1 MDPNAIRHKFG
12 DDYIA
17 DAHTFKMG
25 IDRRFTEH
33 IAKRFQNMTVLES
46 CTGAGFTTISLAK
59 TAKHVYTVEI
69 NQAHQIQA
77 KKNIER
83 SKISDRVTFIQ
94 GDILDPE
101 ILNNLPQID
110 SAFIDPD
117 WADEDPNHE
126 YRFLNST
133 TKPPADILLNHIL
146 QLTENITLVLPPF
159 IHMNEFRN
167 LQEHECESLF
177 MNDRHELFCLYFGEL
192 IRIVGSTEFQ
202 VHD

>member
-1 MDPNAIRHKFG
+1 
-12 DDYIA
+12 
-17 DAHTFKMG
+17 MG

-83 SKISDRVTFIQ
+83 SKISARVTFIQ

-117 WADEDPNHE
+117 WADEDPHHT
-126 YRFLNST
+126 YR
-133 TKPPADILLNHIL
+133 
-146 QLTENITLVLPPF
+146 
-159 IHMNEFRN
+159 
-167 LQEHECESLF
+167 
-177 MNDRHELFCLYFGEL
+177 
-192 IRIVGSTEFQ
+192 
-202 VHD
+202 